1 MERAMGVEP
10 TFEAWEAS
18 ILPMN
23 YARLSSV
30 RTLLYHIILKM
41 QAKKRPLCTYAHT
54 MMRAVPLPVPLFRP
68 FYEIMS
74 NNG

>member
-1 MERAMGVEP
+1 MGVEP

-41 QAKKRPLCTYAHT
+41 QAKKRLLRTNVHT
-54 MMRAVPLPVPLFRP
+54 MMQAVSLPISPFRT